1 MIRFIIV
8 VICAII
14 FFIISLPFYL
24 VELIIKKINRDTQIK
39 SCQFVVRCA
48 LKIVTFL
55 SGIDITFKGLEN
67 VPKDV
72 PVLYVAN
79 HRSIFDVII
88 AYTVVK
94 NNTGFIAKKE
104 LQKIPFLSWWM
115 SILNCLFLDRKDIK
129 EGLKTILKAID
140 LVKCGTS
147 IFIFPEGT
155 RSSGDEMLPF
165 KEGSLKIA
173 EKTGCPIIPVAI
185 SNTEH
190 IFEEHIPKIKA
201 TKVIFEFGSPIY
213 LKELDK
219 ETKKHSGAYVQSII
233 ADMLEKNSKL
243 L

>member
-1 MIRFIIV
+1 MIRFIAMILVAV
-8 VICAII
+8 VFCILSIPA
-14 FFIISLPFYL
+14 YL
-24 VELIIKKINRDTQIK
+24 VEFIVGKINPDAKVK
-39 SCQFVVRCA
+39 SSQCIVVG
-48 LKIVTFL
+48 LFKTILFL
-55 SGIDITFKGLEN
+55 SGSDITIKGLEN

-72 PVLYVAN
+72 PVLYVGN

-88 AYTVVK
+88 GYTVVK

-104 LQKIPFLSWWM
+104 LLKVPFVSWWM
-115 SILNCLFLDRKDIK
+115 SIINCQFLDRKDIK

-140 LVKCGTS
+140 LVKHGTS

-155 RSSGDEMLPF
+155 RTSGDKMLPF

-173 EKTGCPIIPVAI
+173 EKSGCPIIPVAI
-185 SNTEH
+185 TNTEH
-190 IFEEHIPKIKA
+190 MFEEHIPKVKPA
-201 TKVIFEFGSPIY
+201 KVIFEFGAPIM